1 MTPERGRWL
10 VGTAIALVVLLFAGQ
25 WLADLLADRWWAG
38 ALIPE
43 AEGFVSGVRLLR
55 LTLDAA
61 AVLVG
66 TAWFTGHLLIVHRAI
81 GSVQI
86 SRQVANL
93 EIREAVTPATLLPL
107 ALALGVTLGLVT
119 GLGSG
124 RDWPAFALA

>member
-1 MTPERGRWL
+1 VTPERGRWL

-93 EIREAVTPATLLPL
+93 EIREAVT
-107 ALALGVTLGLVT
+107 
-119 GLGSG
+119 
-124 RDWPAFALA
+124 